1 MLISRVNDAIGRGAR
16 TAVHDRLRTA
26 RAFTLVELLVVI
38 AIIGTLVGLL
48 LPAVQAARESARR
61 SSCSNNLKQFALGM
75 TNYHDA
81 RGQLPWIASRTN
93 PPGNDVTDSSTNG
106 RRTWL
111 TFLWPYLEEKTSAS
125 AYNPNV
131 IYADNGTPGITGGLK
146 NYQLVSMPLPIYYCP
161 SDRPNAVDS
170 SSGAKVNYVV
180 NTGTNM
186 LGSAATPWTTT
197 IPSGPFGWTYGNDW
211 GSYRPVKVSFKNIT
225 DGLSKTLLFAEVA
238 FQTEDSPN
246 DSRGL
251 AFNDV
256 GPPGVMTKNTP
267 NSGTDV
273 IHACKNTE
281 KMPCTVAA
289 SGSRH
294 TGSVVSRSK
303 HSGGVNT
310 AMCDGSVTFVVDAID
325 LATWQAVSTVSGGE
339 TLTNSN

>member
-1 MLISRVNDAIGRGAR
+1 MLTSQANDAARRGVQPVR
-16 TAVHDRLRTA
+16 PVHPRGPKG
-26 RAFTLVELLVVI
+26 FTLVELLVVI

-61 SSCSNNLKQFALGM
+61 LSCTNNLKQFALGM
-75 TNYHDA
+75 ANYHDV

-93 PPGNDVTDSSTNG
+93 PPGNDDTDSSTTG

-111 TFLWPYLEEKTSAS
+111 TFLWPYLEAQTSAS

-131 IYADNGTPGITGGLK
+131 TYADNSTPRITGGLK
-146 NYQLVSMPLPIYYCP
+146 NLQLVSMPLPIYYCP

-170 SSGAKVNYVV
+170 SYGAKVNYLV

-186 LGSAATPWTTT
+186 LGSATPGTTT
-197 IPSGPFGWTYGNDW
+197 IPSGPFGWTFGTDW
-211 GSYRPVKVSFKNIT
+211 AFYRPVKVSFKNIT

-238 FQTEDSPN
+238 FPTEDSPN

-273 IHACKNTE
+273 IHACNNTE
-281 KMPCTVAA
+281 KMPCTQAF
-289 SGSRH
+289 SGSRY

-325 LATWQAVSTVSGGE
+325 LATWQAVSTIRGGE
-339 TLTNSN
+339 ILTNSN